1 MNGRRRTDLHEIS
14 FFNEDRDDRK
24 GNYNVSKQVHIKD
37 IRNSTYQDMKE
48 FINSPDYNLILGY
61 CFGRNDQALRF
72 YTGAGPVTS
81 YTYI

>member
-1 MNGRRRTDLHEIS
+1 M
-14 FFNEDRDDRK
+14 
-24 GNYNVSKQVHIKD
+24 HIKD

-48 FINSPDYNLILGY
+48 FINYPDYNLILGY

-72 YTGAGPVTS
+72 YTGAGPLTS